1 MSLHF
6 APLERELER
15 LGIVEL
21 AALNEVMREQQ
32 SERRIVESCSNGLP
46 IRTVS
51 ALVTQPLQ
59 AKQSVREIVCLA
71 RGTVSWV

>member
-1 MSLHF
+1 M
-6 APLERELER
+6 
-15 LGIVEL
+15 EL
-21 AALNEVMREQQ
+21 AALIEVMREQQ
-32 SERRIVESCSNGLP
+32 SERRIVESCLNSLP